1 MGGELWIFP
10 VSAGDLAHKESGGWL
25 NRDKWLMFP
34 ESALLSSETE
44 EIEDVKGNLIHLVG
58 YFDDYL
64 LISRI
69 ISPFWE
75 KEILSWHCSRKSL
88 INR

>member
-1 MGGELWIFP
+1 M
-10 VSAGDLAHKESGGWL
+10 SAGDLAHKESGDWL
-25 NRDKWLMFP
+25 NGDKWLVFP
-34 ESALLSSETE
+34 ESALVSLETE
-44 EIEDVKGNLIHLVG
+44 EIKDVKGYLIHLVG

-75 KEILSWHCSRKSL
+75 KEILAWRFSRKSL